1 MSKAA
6 SAAFFMPP
14 MIYKDMLL
22 SDDEIYDEVRA
33 AMYDVLAVLYEHGI
47 TVVHV
52 GAMMRLL
59 GVRDEVAAQ
68 HDDERVE
75 LDETF
80 GELVEVENNNND
92 DIEVPPGTT
101 FH

>member
-1 MSKAA
+1 
-6 SAAFFMPP
+6 
-14 MIYKDMLL
+14 MLL
-22 SDDEIYDEVRA
+22 TDDEIYDEVRA

-59 GVRDEVAAQ
+59 GVHDDVASQ

-75 LDETF
+75 LDESF
-80 GELVEVENNNND
+80 EFLAQEDNNNND
-92 DIEVPPGTT
+92 DVEVPPGTT